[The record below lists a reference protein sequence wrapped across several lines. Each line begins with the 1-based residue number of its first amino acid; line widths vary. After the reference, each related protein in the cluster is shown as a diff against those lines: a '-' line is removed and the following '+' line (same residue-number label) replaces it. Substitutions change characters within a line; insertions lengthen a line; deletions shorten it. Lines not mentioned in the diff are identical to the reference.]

1 MGRSGWLLAG
11 LLLVALN
18 LRAPLTSLP
27 PVVAQVSESLALTPA
42 QAGLL
47 TSVPVLCFALLTP
60 PASVLIAR
68 IGPERAV
75 LAAVAGVFVGQIVR
89 SAGSSL
95 PTALVGT
102 AVLGAGI
109 TIGNVAVPV
118 VIARDFRQRSA
129 VVTGAYSAMM
139 NVGSAL
145 ATTLTVPLAA
155 LWGWQWA
162 LAGWAALAVVAFV
175 AWGVTIRRSDDGA
188 AGPSASGASGT
199 TGTTGT
205 TTAHRPHEGAPRRPH
220 NGAPHRPH
228 DGAPHLGRAMA
239 VLTVLLCVAFAGQAS
254 SYYAV
259 TAWLPEILQ
268 SRLGVDVVAAGGL
281 AAPFQLCAVV
291 GSLGA
296 PIALG
301 RRMPLRAVSLTLVVL
316 WMALPAGM
324 LLAPGA
330 TVLWVS
336 LAGIAQGGNFTV
348 IFMLIAQRAP
358 SVAAARRASAV
369 VQTVGYSFAALAPT
383 VLGALRTASGGWTVP
398 LLGVLAA
405 LTLMGA
411 TMAIATRPVRASG
424 PAPGIA

>member
-1 MGRSGWLLAG
+1 MPSFRSFRPGGSVRSGGFLLVG
-11 LLLVALN
+11 LLLVSLN

-27 PVVAQVSESLALTPA
+27 PVVSQISETLGLTAA

-60 PASVLIAR
+60 AASVLLAR
-68 IGPERAV
+68 MGPERAV
-75 LAAVAGVFVGQIVR
+75 LVAVAGVFAGQIIR

-95 PTALVGT
+95 TVALVGT
-102 AVLGAGI
+102 AVLGAAI

-145 ATTLTVPLAA
+145 ATTLTVPLAL

-162 LAGWAALAVVAFV
+162 LAGWSVLAVVAFV
-175 AWGVTIRRSDDGA
+175 AWGMAIRRYDDA
-188 AGPSASGASGT
+188 AAPPAASPT
-199 TGTTGT
+199 RET
-205 TTAHRPHEGAPRRPH
+205 
-220 NGAPHRPH
+220 
-228 DGAPHLGRAMA
+228 PHLGRAMA
-239 VLTVLLCVAFAGQAS
+239 LLTGLLCVAFAGQSS

-259 TAWLPEILQ
+259 TAWLPEILH
-268 SRLGVDVVAAGGL
+268 SRLGIDVATAGGM
-281 AAPFQLCAVV
+281 AAPFQLFAVL

-301 RRMPLRAVSLTLVVL
+301 RRLPLRAVSLTLVAL
-316 WMALPAGM
+316 WVSLPAGM

-330 TVLWVS
+330 AVLWIS
-336 LAGIAQGGNFTV
+336 LAGVAQGGNFTV

-358 SVAAARRASAV
+358 SVAAARRASAI
-369 VQTVGYSFAALAPT
+369 VQTVGYAFAALAPT
-383 VLGALRTASGGWTVP
+383 VLGAAHTATGGWTTP
-398 LLGVLAA
+398 LVGVLCVLAVMGVMMA
-405 LTLMGA
+405 L
-411 TMAIATRPVRASG
+411 ATRPARA
-424 PAPGIA
+424 A